1 MPHFP
6 LVSGCSGIPRCT
18 AVAAPT
24 AASRNSQRLT
34 QPAVEDRTV
43 VLERRRETPTGKPI
57 SHPEH
62 CGKPLGTNVRGS
74 SDDPVL
80 KEG

>member
-6 LVSGCSGIPRCT
+6 LVSGRSGIPRCT
-18 AVAAPT
+18 AVAAPA
-24 AASRNSQRLT
+24 AASPDNQRLT
-34 QPAVEDRTV
+34 HPAVEDRTV
-43 VLERRRETPTGKPI
+43 VPERRGETPTGKPI

-74 SDDPVL
+74 LHDPVL